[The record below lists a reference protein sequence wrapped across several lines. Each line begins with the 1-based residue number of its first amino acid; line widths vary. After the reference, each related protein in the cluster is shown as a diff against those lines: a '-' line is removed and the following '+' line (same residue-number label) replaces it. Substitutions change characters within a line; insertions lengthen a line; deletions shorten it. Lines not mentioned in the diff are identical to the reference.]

1 VSWRLVALN
10 LVLRFREK
18 PYLSRETDF
27 ARARARIEREA
38 AALAGPAGGAWREAP
53 VGGVPALRLDG
64 PAGGPV
70 ILWLHGGAYCLGSP
84 RTHAAMVAALARRAG
99 AGAVVP
105 DYRLAPEHPF
115 PAALEDALAAWR
127 GLAAEGT
134 RPASRARRRQRGR
147 RLALALLHC
156 CSPRA
161 RPLRARP
168 RLQPWADPT
177 RSGGSS
183 QALARR
189 DALIPVS
196 RVRRDPRRLSRGGR
210 SARPRASPRFGRFR
224 GGPPTL
230 IQSSRAEVLRDDARD
245 MAARLRADGRRGRA
259 RGAGGVPHVWQLYHG
274 PAARG
279 RRRARLRRRLP
290 EGRDLP
296 IRAPRDGRAA
306 SIPRGRAQVRCAA
319 RVRRVYDAFGA
330 HASQRRTNA
339 TNTRGGT

>member
-134 RPASRARRRQRGR
+134 APGR
-147 RLALALLHC
+147 VALGGDSAGGGLALALLHLLLAEGAAPPGAALAF
-156 CSPRA
+156 S
-161 RPLRARP
+161 
-168 RLQPWADPT
+168 PWADLSRT
-177 RSGGSS
+177 GGSLAS
-183 QALARR
+183 LARR
-189 DALIPVS
+189 DVLIPVA
-196 RVRRDPRRLSRGGR
+196 RFAEIRDAYLAGADPRD
-210 SARPRASPRFGRFR
+210 PRASPLFGRFA
-224 GGPPTL
+224 GAPPTL
-230 IQSSRAEVLRDDARD
+230 IQSSRVEVLRDDARD
-245 MAARLRADGRRGRA
+245 MAARLRADGVAVTHEERRA
-259 RGAGGVPHVWQLYHG
+259 VPHAWQIYQGL
-274 PAARG
+274 
-279 RRRARLRRRLP
+279 LP
-290 EGRDLP
+290 EADAAL
-296 IRAPRDGRAA
+296 DRAA
-306 SIPRGRAQVRCAA
+306 AFLRATLA
-319 RVRRVYDAFGA
+319 
-330 HASQRRTNA
+330 
-339 TNTRGGT
+339 